1 MFHHWWRI
9 EVSAIGVNLPAF
21 YDLLAKVSA
30 SPADVSKSPRICDV
44 LSFERIFPHFWGLQ
58 LFSIP
63 LLIYVRQCLTLSL
76 SRRDEA
82 PMANTPTVTMR
93 LPQELIERVD
103 AYAKRVTGDTG
114 VEVNRTAAIRAL
126 LVAGLEVKEKGKQ

>member
-1 MFHHWWRI
+1 
-9 EVSAIGVNLPAF
+9 
-21 YDLLAKVSA
+21 
-30 SPADVSKSPRICDV
+30 
-44 LSFERIFPHFWGLQ
+44 
-58 LFSIP
+58 
-63 LLIYVRQCLTLSL
+63 
-76 SRRDEA
+76 
-82 PMANTPTVTMR
+82 MANTPTVTMR